1 MRFDSTLNL
10 NRKGLMASSLGG
22 LILLFTIFS
31 LPTLLAASLE
41 PDQAEKGIRY
51 YLKHDAMAEHLE
63 QLKVAGLNS
72 PNRKIAE
79 RWENDL
85 KYIEQMEFISLEIRH
100 FLFAPP
106 TSSTRIFM
114 VKAVLRDRLQVP
126 QPPGLRIP
134 VQGKNVP
141 VTKHR
146 ALIAR
151 ARFVRRGVDLA
162 VTARDQFD
170 ADTRLVENRVSLA
183 LCARSPWQGHAE

>member
-114 VKAVLRDRLQVP
+114 VKAVLRDTENHERVCYFSLS
-126 QPPGLRIP
+126 
-134 VQGKNVP
+134 
-141 VTKHR
+141 
-146 ALIAR
+146 AR
-151 ARFVRRGVDLA
+151 NRF
-162 VTARDQFD
+162 FD
-170 ADTRLVENRVSLA
+170 FFWVNEHSKWK
-183 LCARSPWQGHAE
+183 CFFSI